1 MKVGARAY
9 TAPASAR
16 YAPVGTYVPPSSPPA
31 RPGALAA
38 SRVPSLVN
46 GRQVLP
52 EQMRE
57 QLRTPPPAAPAQPA
71 ATPMPMQLP
80 PIVSPMYR
88 PPRPLPGPRPIQA
101 RAGKENR
108 GYKPRA
114 GSAVERVL
122 EHLRT
127 HGGHVLYSDVQHRFG
142 VSRSGIYQVFET
154 ALKAGALQKF
164 RIGSQ
169 AAFALP
175 GYEPPPV
182 APRTPPPADSTSQIA
197 TAPAALGEQMS
208 SVVQAL
214 LAAQVAFGQLTT
226 AVQALLST
234 ASKAP

>member
-9 TAPASAR
+9 TAPANAR
-16 YAPVGTYVPPSSPPA
+16 FAPVGAYVPPASTPA

-38 SRVPSLVN
+38 FRVPSLVN

-57 QLRTPPPAAPAQPA
+57 QRRSPPPAAPAQPA
-71 ATPMPMQLP
+71 TQPMPTQLP
-80 PIVSPMYR
+80 PSVSPMHR
-88 PPRPLPGPRPIQA
+88 PPRPLPGPRSIQA
-101 RAGKENR
+101 GAAKESR

-164 RIGSQ
+164 RIGSL

-182 APRTPPPADSTSQIA
+182 APCTLRLADTSQFA
-197 TAPAALGEQMS
+197 TAPATLGEQMS

-214 LAAQVAFGQLTT
+214 VTAQVALGEATT
-226 AVQALLST
+226 AVQALLSN
-234 ASKAP
+234 ARKAP